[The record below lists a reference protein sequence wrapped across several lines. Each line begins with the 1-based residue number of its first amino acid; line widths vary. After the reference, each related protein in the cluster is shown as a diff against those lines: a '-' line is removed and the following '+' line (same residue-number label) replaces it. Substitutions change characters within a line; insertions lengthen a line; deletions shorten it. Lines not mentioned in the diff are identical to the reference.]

1 MDNYIKYKWKGFAMV
16 LEEVAGKVYA
26 DTSGENGGN
35 FGAIVLDDQ
44 IVMVDSG
51 MIHTKSH
58 QTREQLEDEHNLRTE
73 RILLTHYHAD
83 HLFGAQAF
91 EPVRVISSV
100 ATRDICVRNL
110 EGSWER
116 DTLLESYSPVQED
129 RPELWDA
136 LQDLR
141 ILVPEEVFDRKLT
154 LGDKGEIVAFH
165 MGGHTAGSSIVVV
178 EPEHVVFVGDLI
190 FNKSFPYAGD
200 PTCHPDEWIIALED
214 IIKSDFREV
223 IPGHGPM
230 CEKSDVANELDFLKS
245 LRKSVKDAL
254 VRGVSADKYLELEMY
269 PEHHLEG
276 RENRLPS
283 AVDHWFAFYGK

>member
-1 MDNYIKYKWKGFAMV
+1 MA
-16 LEEVAGKVYA
+16 LEGIAGKVYA
-26 DTSGENGGN
+26 DTSGKNGGN

-44 IVMVDSG
+44 IVMVDAG
-51 MIHTKSH
+51 MIHPKSH
-58 QTREQLEDEHNLRTE
+58 LTRELLEDQYNLRIE

-91 EPVRVISSV
+91 EPVRVISST

-110 EGSWER
+110 KRSWKRE
-116 DTLLESYSPVQED
+116 TLLESYSPLQEE

-141 ILVPEEVFDRKLT
+141 ILVPEEVFDKKLT
-154 LGDKGEIVAFH
+154 LGDKKEIVAYH

-200 PTCHPDEWIIALED
+200 PTCHPDEWIIALEH
-214 IIKSDFREV
+214 IIKSDFRQV
-223 IPGHGPM
+223 IPGHGPV
-230 CEKSDVANELDFLKS
+230 CEKSDVANERDFLKS

-254 VRGVSADKYLELEMY
+254 VEGVSANKYVELEMF
-269 PEHHLEG
+269 PDHHVEG
-276 RENRLPS
+276 RENRLPL
-283 AVDHWFAFYGK
+283 AIDHWFAFYGK